1 MGIITKMRK
10 QTCVYWAFK
19 NTESGGIAYDN
30 YGQPQWTDPVEIEC
44 RWEDVNKE
52 FMDAVGTRQLSNAIV
67 YVDRAMKPGEVLF
80 KGLLAD
86 LSVAEKAAPKSA
98 EGAWE
103 IKQYDELPTLRYK
116 SATPDENQ
124 LLRTA
129 YL

>member
-10 QTCVYWAFK
+10 QSGVYWAFA

-30 YGQPQWTDPVEIEC
+30 YGNPQLTDPVEIDC
-44 RWEDVNKE
+44 RWEDVNIE
-52 FMDAVGTRQLSNAIV
+52 FLDATGTRQLSNAII

-80 KGLLAD
+80 KGELTD
-86 LSVAEKAAPKSA
+86 LSVAEQADAKSA

-103 IKQYDELPTLRYK
+103 IKRYDELPTLRYK